1 MDKENLTS
9 TYICMPMEN
18 MKFWDKTKSYDMKKK
33 YDQEDI
39 MKSENFFT
47 YMIFMALYSIII

>member
-1 MDKENLTS
+1 
-9 TYICMPMEN
+9 MPMEN

-39 MKSENFFT
+39 MKSENFLHIWFLW
-47 YMIFMALYSIII
+47 LYTP